1 MQFFP
6 FRLWTAAVLL
16 LLLIHSFSFGQ
27 VVFKEYPDYQ
37 IRSTDYIFFDI
48 SETRSIIPLVGEW
61 LVRPADDEEAEKL
74 SVGVPSIFEGRGEFI
89 FEKTFT
95 LTPYQVSKNI
105 LELVFFGINFSA
117 DISVN
122 SIIIYRHGGG
132 EYPFKFEL
140 PRDILRSDV
149 ENVLSVKLK
158 YKIDSKNT
166 IPLKQRFQYPQN
178 NGGIAGDVFIHLK
191 PDFFI
196 SKTTLKSKISEDY
209 KNAELRVESIVRNN
223 VILTLKG
230 LEEEQPL
237 YNLMFSILNESG
249 EILQQ
254 FSSES
259 FFLEKNKDISLNQS
273 LKISLPELWT
283 PDNPKSYHIKLE
295 LLQAD
300 SLLDVSHRSIAV
312 YNFISTENSFSLNGN
327 DFNLKGVTYVP
338 SNNIYGNLLPYEQME
353 YDITLIKDAG
363 FNTVRFSKC
372 VPHPYY
378 LRLCEQYGLLA
389 FIELPVNGVPSGIVQ
404 EESFQNR
411 CKEFLANYI
420 TFYGHHSSLSAI
432 GVGGSY
438 LPELDSHIS
447 LITSLSKI
455 VKEQTDL
462 VTYASFG
469 NLDFKQIEYLDLYGI
484 ELFNQNAMDVGE
496 TINQLQNDFGRGK
509 IIISE
514 AGYTVNA
521 GGSDGYVNDYSFE
534 AQAKYFENL
543 LAFSDQNNLAGY
555 FIHTFVDYRGDY
567 ASFLSGYN
575 RENVYRTG
583 LLDENRNT
591 NRITYKVVYAKLNN
605 LEKVTIPIGSKK
617 EDAPM
622 EFIIFGLVLAI
633 FMGVLVNSGRK
644 FREDASRALLRP
656 YNFFADV
663 RDQRIISAYQTTLLG
678 IIIAAVS
685 ALVIANFLFFLKH
698 SLFFEHLILSFAS
711 PVISKVTNYLL
722 WHPLPALFW
731 LTLFNIVFLIILS
744 ILVKTASFAIRTRVY
759 INSAYFTVIWSLLP
773 MVLLIPV
780 GIILYRVLVADVAN
794 IYIYIG
800 LVLIFIWILYRL
812 MKGIYVL
819 FDANPG
825 KVYFYCI
832 LFLIVVIG
840 GILFYFELDGSTV
853 QYLLFTL
860 KQFNI
865 I

>member
-1 MQFFP
+1 MQIFP
-6 FRLWTAAVLL
+6 FRLLIRVA
-16 LLLIHSFSFGQ
+16 LLLIVFHNLLFGQ

-37 IRSTDYIFFDI
+37 IRSSDYIFFDI
-48 SETRSIIPLVGEW
+48 SETRSIIPLNGKW
-61 LVRPADDEEAEKL
+61 LVRPAEDEETKKV
-74 SVGVPSIFEGRGEFI
+74 SVGIPSIFEGKGEFI
-89 FEKTFT
+89 FERYFA
-95 LTPYQVSKNI
+95 LTPSQVSKNI
-105 LELVFFGINFSA
+105 IELVFFGINFSA

-122 SIIIYRHGGG
+122 NIIIYRHGGG
-132 EYPFKFEL
+132 EYPFRFEL
-140 PRDILRSDV
+140 PRDILRGDV
-149 ENVLSVKLK
+149 DNVLSVRLK

-166 IPLKQRFQYPQN
+166 IPLKQRFLYPKN

-191 PDFFI
+191 PDIFI
-196 SKTTLKSKISEDY
+196 SKTNISSNLSEDY
-209 KNAELRVESIVRNN
+209 KSAELIVESLVRNHVVKN
-223 VILTLKG
+223 LEG
-230 LEEEQPL
+230 LEKEPAQ
-237 YNLMFSILNESG
+237 YSLMVSIENESG

-254 FSSES
+254 FPSKP
-259 FFLEKNKDISLNQS
+259 FLLERNKDAT
-273 LKISLPELWT
+273 LKQAVKINAPELWS
-283 PDNPKSYHIKLE
+283 PGNPVSYLLKLE
-295 LLQAD
+295 LYQAD
-300 SLLDVSHRSIAV
+300 SLLDISHESISIYGFVSA
-312 YNFISTENSFSLNGN
+312 ENSFLLNGSEFHLN
-327 DFNLKGVTYVP
+327 GVTYIP
-338 SNNIYGNLLPYEQME
+338 SNSIYGNLLPYEQME

-389 FIELPVNGVPSGIVQ
+389 FIELPINGVPAGIAQ
-404 EESFQNR
+404 DQSFQNR
-411 CKEFLANYI
+411 CKEFLTNYI
-420 TFYGHHSSLSAI
+420 NFYNQYSSLAAI
-432 GVGGSY
+432 GIGSGF
-438 LPELDSHIS
+438 LPELDSHTS
-447 LITSLSKI
+447 LISNLSET
-455 VKEQTDL
+455 VKEKTDL
-462 VTYASFG
+462 ITYASFCNLNLKKIK
-469 NLDFKQIEYLDLYGI
+469 NLDIYGI
-484 ELFNQNAMDVGE
+484 EFLNENVSDAGE
-496 TINQLQNDFGRGK
+496 KISQLQNDFGPGR

-534 AQAKYFENL
+534 AQAKYFEQL
-543 LAFSDQNNLAGY
+543 LTYSEGNNIAGY
-555 FIHTFVDYRGDY
+555 FINTMIDYRGDY

-575 RENVYRTG
+575 QEKIYRIG

-622 EFIIFGLVLAI
+622 GFIVFGLILAI

-663 RDQRIISAYQTTLLG
+663 RDQRIISAYQTTVLG

-685 ALVIANFLFFLKH
+685 ALVIANFLFFLKT
-698 SLFFEHLILSFAS
+698 SLFFEHTMLAFAN
-711 PVISKVTNYLL
+711 PVITQVVNYLL

-731 LTLFNIVFLIILS
+731 LTLFNIVFLVVLS
-744 ILVKTASFAIRTRVY
+744 ILVKAASLAVRTKVY

-780 GIILYRVLVADVAN
+780 GIILYRVLTANVAN
-794 IYIYIG
+794 IYIYVG

-825 KVYFYCI
+825 TVYFYCI
-832 LFLIVVIG
+832 LFLAVVIG
-840 GILFYFELDGSTV
+840 GVLFYFELESSTV

-860 KQFNI
+860 KQYNI